1 MWYREVK
8 SRNGG
13 FHPPE
18 FRPVL
23 NQSSDLRSI
32 RVENTAYGKEQNTRS
47 VRSQE

>member
-13 FHPPE
+13 FHPSE
-18 FRPVL
+18 SRPVL

-32 RVENTAYGKEQNTRS
+32 RMENTAHGKEENTHS
-47 VRSQE
+47 VQSQE